1 MFDHKHY
8 VPAIKWRQ
16 GEYLA
21 LQELS
26 AAQKQ
31 WITPLVDVAPIPWD
45 FENETPAKSIDEHL
59 ARMPEQMVTSWG
71 TDLPVFVDLSLVEE
85 DTRMASRAHPV
96 EALLAAL
103 NGERIH
109 TVPVTGTDRDNDY
122 QAAIRRAVARDRR
135 GLALRLQPDDLGD
148 AAAMAAIDELRVAL
162 GAPIN
167 VTDLIIDFGAIEA
180 SQVDLTRLL
189 TLNTLRTI
197 PNINNYRTVTL
208 LSGAFPINL
217 SHISPGLAFVPR
229 SDWALWQGVNSSR
242 PIRRP
247 SFGDYTAAHPDQH
260 LQEIDPRFM
269 QVSASIR
276 YATDDDWLI
285 VRGRSTRNPRF
296 GGTAQY
302 QDLSRVLIAQPQ
314 FTGHGFSWAS
324 TFIEECAANQHRG
337 NPASW
342 RKVAT
347 NRHVVLAAHQ
357 IANLP

>member
-1 MFDHKHY
+1 MFTHKHY

-21 LQELS
+21 LQELNP
-26 AAQKQ
+26 AQKQ

-45 FENETPAKSIDEHL
+45 FDNEAPAKSIDEHL
-59 ARMPEQMVTSWG
+59 AKIPEQTATCWG

-85 DTRMASRAHPV
+85 ETRMAGGAHPV
-96 EALLAAL
+96 DALLAAL
-103 NGERIH
+103 NGEEVK
-109 TVPVTGTDRDNDY
+109 TVPVTGTDRDAEY
-122 QAAIRRAVARDRR
+122 QNAIRRAVARDRR

-148 AAAMAAIDELRVAL
+148 AASMAAIDELRASIGTPVDA
-162 GAPIN
+162 
-167 VTDLIIDFGAIEA
+167 TDLIIDFGAIEA

-189 TLNTLRTI
+189 ALNTLRAI
-197 PNINNYRTVTL
+197 PNINDYRTVTL

-217 SHISPGLAFVPR
+217 SHISPGLALAPR
-229 SDWALWQGVNSSR
+229 SDWALWQGVNASR
-242 PIRRP
+242 PVRRP

-302 QDLSRVLIAQPQ
+302 QELSRVLIAQPQ
-314 FTGHGFSWAS
+314 FTATVSLGRAHSLRSVQQINIGA
-324 TFIEECAANQHRG
+324 IQRRG
-337 NPASW
+337 GRLRQTGTW
-342 RKVAT
+342 F
-347 NRHVVLAAHQ
+347 
-357 IANLP
+357 